1 MAKYLM
7 IWTILACLAGVS
19 VATAEVL
26 RDPTMPAAQSGLM
39 PASQLPEVAP
49 PPMLQSI
56 TLGTITKYAMINGN
70 TVMLGQAYEQ
80 WVLVKLTASEAVL
93 RAKDGSTKVLVM
105 GYPVKKTSQAESN
118 KGMQVSRQQAKSNA
132 VADTTST
139 ATSITNNRSTE
150 SQPTQMRAQAESLWV
165 KQ

>member
-7 IWTILACLAGVS
+7 IWTILACLAGVP

-26 RDPTMPAAQSGLM
+26 RDPTMPAAQSGLV
-39 PASQLPEVAP
+39 PVSQLPEVAP

-56 TLGTITKYAMINGN
+56 TLGTTAKYAMINGN
-70 TVMLGQAYEQ
+70 TVMLGQPYEQ

-105 GYPVKKTSQAESN
+105 GYPVKKTSQAESS
-118 KGMQVSRQQAKSNA
+118 KGVQLSRQQSKSNA
-132 VADTTST
+132 VADSALT
-139 ATSITNNRSTE
+139 ATSMTNNRSTE
-150 SQPTQMRAQAESLWV
+150 SQAKQLRAQAESP
-165 KQ
+165 

>member
-1 MAKYLM
+1 MAKHLM
-7 IWTILACLAGVS
+7 IWTLLACLVRMPLAM
-19 VATAEVL
+19 AEVL
-26 RDPTMPAAQSGLM
+26 RDPTMPAAQSGLI

-56 TLGTITKYAMINGN
+56 TLGTTAKYAMINGN
-70 TVMLGQAYEQ
+70 TVMLGQSYEQ

-105 GYPVKKTSQAESN
+105 GYPVKKTSQTQFS
-118 KGMQVSRQQAKSNA
+118 KGMQLSRQQSKSN
-132 VADTTST
+132 TTSM
-139 ATSITNNRSTE
+139 TNYRSTE
-150 SQPTQMRAQAESLWV
+150 SQPMPMHAQAESPWV

>member
-7 IWTILACLAGVS
+7 IWTLLACLVRMPLAM
-19 VATAEVL
+19 AEVL

-56 TLGTITKYAMINGN
+56 TLGTTAKYAMINGN
-70 TVMLGQAYEQ
+70 TVMLGQPYEQ

-105 GYPVKKTSQAESN
+105 GYPVKKTSQAESS
-118 KGMQVSRQQAKSNA
+118 KGAQLSRQQSKSN
-132 VADTTST
+132 TTSM
-139 ATSITNNRSTE
+139 SNYRSTE
-150 SQPTQMRAQAESLWV
+150 SQPMPMHAQAESPWV

>member
-1 MAKYLM
+1 MPL
-7 IWTILACLAGVS
+7 
-19 VATAEVL
+19 ATAEVL

-56 TLGTITKYAMINGN
+56 TLGTTAKYAMINGN
-70 TVMLGQAYEQ
+70 TVMLGQPYEQ

-105 GYPVKKTSQAESN
+105 AYPVKKTSQAESS
-118 KGMQVSRQQAKSNA
+118 KGVQLSRQQSKSN
-132 VADTTST
+132 TTSM
-139 ATSITNNRSTE
+139 TNYRSTE
-150 SQPTQMRAQAESLWV
+150 NQPMPMRAQAESLWV

>member
-1 MAKYLM
+1 MAKHLM
-7 IWTILACLAGVS
+7 IWTLLACLVRMPLAM
-19 VATAEVL
+19 AEVL
-26 RDPTMPAAQSGLM
+26 RDPTMPAAQSGLI

-56 TLGTITKYAMINGN
+56 TLGTTAKYAMINGN
-70 TVMLGQAYEQ
+70 TVMLGQSYEQ

-105 GYPVKKTSQAESN
+105 GYPVKKTSQTQFS
-118 KGMQVSRQQAKSNA
+118 KDMQLSRQQSKSN
-132 VADTTST
+132 TTSM
-139 ATSITNNRSTE
+139 TNYRSTE
-150 SQPTQMRAQAESLWV
+150 SQPMPMHAQAESPWV

>member
-1 MAKYLM
+1 MAKHLM
-7 IWTILACLAGVS
+7 IWTILACLVRMPL
-19 VATAEVL
+19 ATAEVL

-56 TLGTITKYAMINGN
+56 TLGTTAKYAMINGN
-70 TVMLGQAYEQ
+70 TVMLGQPYEQ

-105 GYPVKKTSQAESN
+105 AYPVKKTSQAESS
-118 KGMQVSRQQAKSNA
+118 KGVQLSRQQSKSN
-132 VADTTST
+132 TTSM
-139 ATSITNNRSTE
+139 TNYRSTE
-150 SQPTQMRAQAESLWV
+150 NQPMPMRAQAESLWV